1 MSTKSTPT
9 AIFRTRLAL
18 ARLADLGRLPYQHL
32 RPAGLVESN
41 SMAHS
46 GALLYRRMF
55 REQARRRAGSKPA
68 KTSSE
73 LSHYSD
79 YCSAPRTRVQ
89 YARPLSFLAI
99 ATPTALTFGLSR
111 FSRWPELP
119 SQPRI
124 TSLNDFC
131 PEATFSAVIFA

>member
-9 AIFRTRLAL
+9 AIFRTRLAR

-46 GALLYRRMF
+46 GALLSRRMF
-55 REQARRRAGSKPA
+55 REQARLGSKRPA

-79 YCSAPRTRVQ
+79 YCSAPITRVQ

-131 PEATFSAVIFA
+131 PEATFSAVI